1 MTVIC
6 TMLLW
11 ASLTVQWWCPDWQ
24 RCVMRCKCLCVCVCV
39 CNEGELWLSSKCW
52 NILAFSWPGFYPD
65 PLGMGKIP
73 GIGEHVGGLGCDPS
87 GVQGHIPWSW
97 GLGSQTVI
105 CKKVGSGACSPS
117 LVQGQSM
124 LSGSGGT
131 APQKLKALLCTYLFL
146 TLFCCIVEESAC
158 ILCAISNQKLCETML
173 RTRPLSRINGYYV
186 V

>member
-1 MTVIC
+1 VAIFK
-6 TMLLW
+6 MLKYSGLFM
-11 ASLTVQWWCPDWQ
+11 ARVLSRPP
-24 RCVMRCKCLCVCVCV
+24 RY
-39 CNEGELWLSSKCW
+39 GENTRHWGTCW
-52 NILAFSWPGFYPD
+52 RSRG
-65 PLGMGKIP
+65 
-73 GIGEHVGGLGCDPS
+73 V
-87 GVQGHIPWSW
+87 VQGHIPWSW

-131 APQKLKALLCTYLFL
+131 APQKVKALLCTYLFL
-146 TLFCCIVEESAC
+146 TLFCGIVEESAC